1 VIRVALLL
9 LSLAVPAAAQERIV
23 DYRSHIAVAADGSLD
38 VEETIAV
45 VAFGQ
50 EIKRGI
56 YRDFPTTYD
65 GPWFTRR
72 IVPFDHVRVRRDG
85 AEEEF
90 RLEEQEN
97 GMRVYAG
104 NTDVM
109 LPHGPHTYV
118 IDYRTGDQLGFFDD
132 HDELYWNVTGNGW
145 SFPIDRVTATV
156 VLPKGVPRRDV
167 RVEAYTG
174 YAGAQGRDYE
184 SAVDTNT
191 GEIRFTTTRPLD
203 ATEGLTIVVSFPKG
217 FVQPPTTEA
226 RRAAF
231 VRANTPLIV
240 AVAGAGLVVLYFL
253 GAWVLI
259 GRDPDR
265 GTIIP
270 RFAPPRDLS
279 PACLRYLTRMGF
291 DQGCFSAGLLG
302 LAVKGVVRIDDE
314 GGTYTV
320 VRQKG
325 GGDKALTLDER
336 RILATLL
343 TSSEIKLEQK
353 NHTTIRGAIRALHEA
368 LKLEYEGTM
377 FQANRRWFIPGVVL
391 AALVVVAAAMSGTLQ
406 QRFSAGFMAVWLS
419 GWTMGV
425 LALGK
430 AVVTAWAALFL
441 PHGVLAR
448 VGALII
454 ALITTAFALPFM
466 AGEVLGLYMLGEATT
481 KWMGPIVIALMG
493 LAFLFYNLLKRPTVA
508 GRALLDE
515 IEGFKMYLVTAE
527 GEVLRRMDGPPRTL
541 ELYERLLPYAVALD
555 VENEWTEQFAEQ
567 IAAAAAKGE
576 DRGYSPTWYRGSSFG
591 GGALSGLGASMSH
604 AISSSST
611 APGSR
616 SGSGG
621 GGSSGGGGG
630 GGGGGGW

>member
-1 VIRVALLL
+1 MIRAALLL
-9 LSLAVPAAAQERIV
+9 LLLVTPAAAQERIV
-23 DYRSHIAVAADGSLD
+23 DYRSRITVGADGSLD

-45 VAFGQ
+45 VALGQ

-56 YRDFPTTYD
+56 FRDFPTTYD

-72 IVPFDHVRVRRDG
+72 IVPFDHVRVQRDG
-85 AEEEF
+85 KDEEF

-104 NTDVM
+104 NADVM
-109 LPHGPHTYV
+109 LEPGPHTYV
-118 IDYRTGDQLGFFDD
+118 IDYRTDDQLGFFDD

-156 VLPKGVPRRDV
+156 VLPKDVPRRDV

-184 SAVDTNT
+184 SVVETST
-191 GEIRFTTTRPLD
+191 GEVRFTTTRPLD
-203 ATEGLTIVVSFPKG
+203 ASEGLTIVVSFPKG
-217 FVQPPTTEA
+217 YVQPPTAEE
-226 RRAAF
+226 RRDAF
-231 VRANTPLIV
+231 VRANMPLIV
-240 AVAGAGLVVLYFL
+240 AVAGAGVVILYFL

-259 GRDPDR
+259 GRDPGR

-302 LAVKGVVRIDDE
+302 LAVKGAVRIDDE
-314 GGTYTV
+314 NGTYTV
-320 VRQKG
+320 VRQKAEG
-325 GGDKALTLDER
+325 AKLTLDER

-343 TSSEIKLEQK
+343 SSSQIKLEQK

-377 FQANRRWFIPGVVL
+377 FQANRRWFVPGVVL
-391 AALVVVAAAMSGTLQ
+391 AALTVVAAAMSGTLS
-406 QRFSAGFMAVWLS
+406 QRFAAGFMAVWLS

-430 AVVTAWAALFL
+430 GVVQAWSALFL
-441 PHGVLAR
+441 PQGVFAR
-448 VGALII
+448 IGALII

-493 LAFLFYNLLKRPTVA
+493 LAFLFYDLLKRPTLA
-508 GRALLDE
+508 GRALMDE

-541 ELYERLLPYAVALD
+541 ALYERLLPYAVALD

-576 DRGYSPTWYRGSSFG
+576 DRGYSPTWYRGSTFG
-591 GGALSGLGASMSH
+591 GGALAGLGASMSH

-616 SGSGG
+616 SGSSG